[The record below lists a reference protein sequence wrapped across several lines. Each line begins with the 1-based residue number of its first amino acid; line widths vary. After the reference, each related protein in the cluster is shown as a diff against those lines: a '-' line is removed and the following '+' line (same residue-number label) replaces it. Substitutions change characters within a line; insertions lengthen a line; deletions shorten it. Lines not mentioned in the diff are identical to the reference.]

1 MVAARGT
8 NCTYCTIPSCRLHTL
23 KMLVKMLWLEHLLA
37 PFCRTRVSQGWTSIA
52 HQTVT
57 RETL

>member
-1 MVAARGT
+1 
-8 NCTYCTIPSCRLHTL
+8 L